1 MPGLSIRANG
11 SSLPLVLIERIA
23 HVRARGRAVASVKFF
38 GEAFFQK
45 SFDLALDLIGA
56 QRMRK
61 N

>member
-23 HVRARGRAVASVKFF
+23 HVRAGGRAVASVKFF
-38 GEAFFQK
+38 GAPFFQK
-45 SFDLALDLIGA
+45 RCDLALDLIGA

-61 N
+61 S